1 MKNFL
6 ELASV
11 ILLETES
18 YVGRG
23 YLYEIITQLVTTPQ
37 PL

>member
-18 YVGRG
+18 YVDRG
-23 YLYEIITQLVTTPQ
+23 YIYEIITQIVTTPQ
-37 PL
+37 PI